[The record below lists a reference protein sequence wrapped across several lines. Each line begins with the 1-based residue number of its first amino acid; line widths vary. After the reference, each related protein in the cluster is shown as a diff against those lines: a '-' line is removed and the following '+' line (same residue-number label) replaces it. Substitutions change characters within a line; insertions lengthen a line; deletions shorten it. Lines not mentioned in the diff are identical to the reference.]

1 MINRLFLLHGQ
12 ILFTRIH
19 LVADFTSFLLHLTH
33 RSLSLTVFIE
43 IADRLIRK
51 ILCFFENLVGFFV
64 RLAKNIV
71 AACIEPFVFRGE
83 TLL

>member
-19 LVADFTSFLLHLTH
+19 LVADFTSFLLHLAH

-43 IADRLIRK
+43 VADCLIRK
-51 ILCFFENLVGFFV
+51 ILCLFENLVGFFIG
-64 RLAKNIV
+64 LAQNIV
-71 AACIEPFVFRGE
+71 AACIESFVFRGE